1 MATMRYLF
9 FGFLSVAVLFLG
21 GAGNAA
27 IADKEQ
33 SGSYAELPSTSP
45 GLEQV
50 DDPSVKRYASSG
62 VRERIVDIAVHEIG
76 VQEATGNNDGKR
88 VEEYLAYTGLG
99 KGDAWCAAFVSWCYG
114 QTGLAVPRNAWS
126 PALFPMARRYTAQQ
140 IRQGTVRQADLFA
153 IYSPNLQRINH
164 VGIVRK
170 KEGSWILT
178 VEGNSADQVLSK
190 RRPLI
195 TIYAFSNWLDCGEG
209 IW

>member
-33 SGSYAELPSTSP
+33 SGSYAELPNTSS

-50 DDPSVKRYASSG
+50 HDPSVKRYTCSG

-76 VQEATGNNDGKR
+76 VQEARGNNDGKR

-99 KGDAWCAAFVSWCYG
+99 KGHAWCAAFVSWCYG
-114 QTGLAVPRNAWS
+114 QAGLAVPRNAWS
-126 PALFPMARRYTAQQ
+126 PALFPLARRYKAAQ
-140 IRQGTVRQADLFA
+140 IAQGSIQQADLFA
-153 IYSPNLQRINH
+153 IYSSSLQRINH

-170 KEGSWILT
+170 KEGNWILT
-178 VEGNSADQVLSK
+178 VEGNVDNRVLCK
-190 RRPLI
+190 RRPLT
-195 TIYAFSNWLDCGEG
+195 TIYAFSNWLD
-209 IW
+209 

>member
-1 MATMRYLF
+1 MATMHYLF

-21 GAGNAA
+21 SFGNAA

-33 SGSYAELPSTSP
+33 SGSYAELPSTGS

-99 KGDAWCAAFVSWCYG
+99 KGHAWCAAFVSWCYG
-114 QTGLAVPRNAWS
+114 QAGLAVPRNAWS
-126 PALFPMARRYTAQQ
+126 PALFPMARRYKAQQ
-140 IRQGTVRQADLFA
+140 INQGTVRQADLFA
-153 IYSPNLQRINH
+153 IYSSSLQRINH

-170 KEGSWILT
+170 KERSWILT
-178 VEGNSADQVLSK
+178 VEANVDNRVLCK
-190 RRPLI
+190 RRPLA
-195 TIYAFSNWLDCGEG
+195 TIYAFSNWLD
-209 IW
+209 